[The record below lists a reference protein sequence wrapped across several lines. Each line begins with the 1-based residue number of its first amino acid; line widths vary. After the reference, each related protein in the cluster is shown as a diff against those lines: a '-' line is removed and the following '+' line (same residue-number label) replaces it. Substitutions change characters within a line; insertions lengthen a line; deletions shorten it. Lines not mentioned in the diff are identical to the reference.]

1 MIDLGALWSSMDADA
16 TGAGKGEVQRRLR
29 GTPFDLFLTQERPSR
44 RAGFFARFDEKP
56 GSLWRDL
63 RSSQGLNIRVDA
75 RPGALATLQ
84 LTEVDDRF
92 HDIFEALVADLFKGL
107 EVLGSQPV
115 ETRVPALDFLA
126 GRVIRWQTCLKA
138 NSDGLSAE
146 KRAGLF
152 GELSVMAALLEAG
165 VNPHLCVDRWTG
177 PAQAVQDFQFD
188 PLTIEVKASRQTQ
201 PTTVRISSERQ
212 LDTSTLERLLLV
224 HVALDER
231 SDGTGRTLP
240 DKVAE
245 LRVAAGLQSDA
256 GLLLDDRLIQ
266 YGYLDMHAPRYE
278 GRSYAIRTI
287 DHFDVKEPMARIVE
301 ADLPVGI
308 GDISY
313 GLALS
318 ACEDFRLDE
327 GGVAELFEGLR
338 S

>member
-1 MIDLGALWSSMDADA
+1 MIDLGAVWASMDTDA

-44 RAGFFARFDEKP
+44 RAGFFARFDERP
-56 GSLWRDL
+56 GTLWREL
-63 RSSQGLNIRVDA
+63 RSSQGLDIRVDA
-75 RPGALATLQ
+75 RPGVPATLQ

-92 HDIFEALVADLFKGL
+92 HSIFEALVTDLLKGL
-107 EVLGSQPV
+107 EILDKQPV
-115 ETRVPALDFLA
+115 DRRAPALDFLA

-138 NSDGLSAE
+138 NSDGMSGE

-152 GELSVMAALLEAG
+152 GEPSAAAGLLEAG
-165 VNPHLCVDRWTG
+165 VDAKVCMDRWTG
-177 PAQAVQDFQFD
+177 PAEAIQDFQFD
-188 PLTIEVKASRQTQ
+188 ALTIEVKASRQTQ

-212 LDTSTLERLLLV
+212 LDTSGLDRLLLV

-231 SDGTGRTLP
+231 SDGTGQTLP
-240 DKVAE
+240 AKVAE
-245 LRVAAGLQSDA
+245 LRDAVGRQSDA

-278 GRSYAIRTI
+278 DRSYAIRAVE
-287 DHFDVKEPMARIVE
+287 HFDVREPMARIVE
-301 ADLPVGI
+301 ADLPVGV
-308 GDISY
+308 GDVTY

-327 GGVAELFEGLR
+327 AEVAALLEGLR
-338 S
+338 P

>member
-1 MIDLGALWSSMDADA
+1 MDLGALWESMDADA

-44 RAGFFARFDEKP
+44 RAGFSARFDEKP
-56 GSLWRDL
+56 GTLWREL

-75 RPGALATLQ
+75 RPGQPATLQ
-84 LTEVDDRF
+84 LTEVDERF
-92 HDIFEALVADLFKGL
+92 HSIFEALVADLFRGL
-107 EVLGSQPV
+107 EILGNQPA

-146 KRAGLF
+146 KQAGLF
-152 GELSVMAALLEAG
+152 GELTVMAGLLGAG
-165 VNPHLCVDRWTG
+165 VNANVCVDRWTG
-177 PAQAVQDFQFD
+177 PAQAIQDFQFD
-188 PLTIEVKASRQTQ
+188 PLAIEVKASRQTQ

-212 LDTSTLERLLLV
+212 LDTSTLDRLLLV

-231 SDGTGRTLP
+231 NDGTGQTLP
-240 DKVAE
+240 AKVAE
-245 LRVAAGLQSDA
+245 LRNAVGRQSDA

-278 GRSYAIRTI
+278 DRSYAIRWV

-301 ADLPVGI
+301 ADLPVGV
-308 GDISY
+308 GDVTY

-327 GGVAELFEGLR
+327 TEVAQLFEGLC